1 MGNRLL
7 ESKSDRCKNS
17 QEPLVEYVGMAVTL
31 MVDTMPCS
39 NWNCTFQYC
48 FPSWT
53 NWHLKSLCTAINEST
68 ERYSIFSSFFF
79 LPWRA
84 VYLSPVL
91 PQMWLADAHDQR
103 HLSSRADFFFFSLV
117 FWFLD
122 LQRKFHPIITANTKV
137 LPFSGSPSS
146 SASPE
151 QQWHSPWRSGLCR
164 RMVQVCSYEG
174 HKKTGGFSRHTC
186 MCLTR
191 VWSKCCE
198 KRKRQQQTHGFEV
211 AWFVISADH
220 LFMIFSMWKASHHT
234 YRQLVGWWF
243 FS

>member
-1 MGNRLL
+1 MHCNQWKHR
-7 ESKSDRCKNS
+7 K
-17 QEPLVEYVGMAVTL
+17 V
-31 MVDTMPCS
+31 
-39 NWNCTFQYC
+39 FH
-48 FPSWT
+48 F
-53 NWHLKSLCTAINEST
+53 
-68 ERYSIFSSFFF
+68 FFFFF

-84 VYLSPVL
+84 LYLSPVL

-174 HKKTGGFSRHTC
+174 RKKTGGFSRHTC